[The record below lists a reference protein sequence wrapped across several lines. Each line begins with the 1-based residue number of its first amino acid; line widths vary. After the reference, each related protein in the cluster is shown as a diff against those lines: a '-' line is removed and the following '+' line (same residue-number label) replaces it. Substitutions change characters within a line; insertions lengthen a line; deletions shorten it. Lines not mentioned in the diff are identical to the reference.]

1 MILDIGWSCGW
12 SPALILSRHAAT
24 MAALVVLTGRLP
36 GYAKSGGNL
45 WPPDAQADSLLD

>member
-1 MILDIGWSCGW
+1 
-12 SPALILSRHAAT
+12 

-36 GYAKSGGNL
+36 GYAEPGGNL